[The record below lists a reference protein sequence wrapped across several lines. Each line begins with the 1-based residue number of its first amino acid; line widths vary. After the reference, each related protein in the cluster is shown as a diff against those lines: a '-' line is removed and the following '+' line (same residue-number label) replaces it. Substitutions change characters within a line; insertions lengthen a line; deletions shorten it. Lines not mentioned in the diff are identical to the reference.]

1 MEDFPAHWRVSNFQN
16 EFFPYALKYALYM
29 VTAHG
34 YTFKV
39 NKGTLRDQGI
49 DSGTLRDGSFSV
61 NSNCLGV
68 RYGVSLVDVFQ
79 HM

>member
-1 MEDFPAHWRVSNFQN
+1 MEDFPANWRVSNFQN

-39 NKGTLRDQGI
+39 NKGPSEIKESIRGRCVTVHSQWI
-49 DSGTLRDGSFSV
+49 QTA
-61 NSNCLGV
+61 
-68 RYGVSLVDVFQ
+68 
-79 HM
+79 